1 LATCQRRKQKKLRIT
16 LYFGDLLLNLLS
28 KYGDLK
34 NIKIKSLTPLD
45 FSVFFGQKIPC
56 MSSTGIFWSTS
67 DENLPKKKKLYF

>member
-1 LATCQRRKQKKLRIT
+1 L
-16 LYFGDLLLNLLS
+16 F

-56 MSSTGIFWSTS
+56 MSGTGIFWSTS
-67 DENLPKKKKLYF
+67 DENLPQKKKLYF

>member
-1 LATCQRRKQKKLRIT
+1 
-16 LYFGDLLLNLLS
+16 LS

-56 MSSTGIFWSTS
+56 MSGTGIFWSTS
-67 DENLPKKKKLYF
+67 DENLPKKKNSTSNCSHIFQAFKKAIKF